1 MSQLLQIINVKKR
14 YIKDKHY
21 NLEIN
26 NNDFILLTGLNGSG
40 KSTLIKLVLNFIHPD
55 GGKIIRAKNLKL
67 AFLPERINI
76 PYLANT
82 LDYIKAIYECN
93 NDFIDYKFLE
103 SLNSPLNRSIAKLS
117 KGNRQKV
124 AIFATLL
131 NNKDLIILDEPLN
144 GLDNETI
151 KIVKAKITELYNKG
165 TSFLVST
172 HLKNT
177 FKNLTT
183 KEYSLC

>member
-76 PYLANT
+76 P
-82 LDYIKAIYECN
+82 
-93 NDFIDYKFLE
+93 
-103 SLNSPLNRSIAKLS
+103 LNRSIAKLS

-124 AIFATLL
+124 AIFTTLL

-177 FKNLTT
+177 FKNLAT